1 MNKKN
6 CIDYLKKIKRKTI
19 DDSFS
24 MFLTH
29 SINLLKNHNKE
40 TIFGVLKREIK
51 FGNKHLEY
59 YSGNIV
65 MEEYCKS
72 RMNISEFLLNN
83 LEL

>member
-24 MFLTH
+24 IFLAQ
-29 SINLLKNHNKE
+29 SITLLKNYNKE
-40 TIFGVLKREIK
+40 TIFKVLEREIR

-65 MEEYCKS
+65 MEEYCKF
-72 RMNISEFLLNN
+72 RMNISQFLLNN